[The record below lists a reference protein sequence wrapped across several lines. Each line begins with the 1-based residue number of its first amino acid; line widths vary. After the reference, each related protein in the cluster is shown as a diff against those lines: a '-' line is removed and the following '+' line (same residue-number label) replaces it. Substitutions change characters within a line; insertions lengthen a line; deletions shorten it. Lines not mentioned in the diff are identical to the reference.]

1 MIDSSNI
8 DQGESKPIGDTPPLV
23 AKNHD
28 TRVET
33 KVLLFDFDGTIADT
47 RKIAHGILND
57 MSQEFGFRALPLDH
71 LENARDM
78 GTKEFIRHLGIST
91 WRVPSIARRGLELL
105 HERMEMV
112 NPIEGIPEV
121 LATLH
126 GRGHRIGILTSNSE
140 ANVNAFLKRHNL
152 PYFYFVRT
160 SSKLFGKA
168 REMKRVSRAESV
180 TPAEI
185 LYVGDETRDI
195 EAAKES
201 GLRMAAV
208 TWGYNSESALAALNP
223 DHLLKSPS
231 ELLGMTLPSIGQ

>member
-1 MIDSSNI
+1 MTNSPNT
-8 DQGESKPIGDTPPLV
+8 DQGEFQPVGGTSPNVVQHND
-23 AKNHD
+23 
-28 TRVET
+28 T

-57 MSQEFGFRALPLDH
+57 MSKEFGFRELPEEH

-105 HERMEMV
+105 HQRMDQV
-112 NPIEGIPEV
+112 NPIEGMPEV

-140 ANVNAFLKRHNL
+140 ANVDAFLKRHDL

-160 SSKLFGKA
+160 SSKLFGKS
-168 REMKRVSRAESV
+168 REMKKLVRSEGV

-208 TWGYNSESALAALNP
+208 TWGYNSAGALAALNP
-223 DHLLKSPS
+223 EHLLNSPS
-231 ELLGMTLPSIGQ
+231 ELLGMHSPFAKP

>member
-1 MIDSSNI
+1 MTDSPITHEKESQSAINI
-8 DQGESKPIGDTPPLV
+8 SPSV
-23 AKNHD
+23 
-28 TRVET
+28 VEHHIA

-57 MSQEFGFRALPLDH
+57 MSKEFGFRQLPEEH
-71 LENARDM
+71 LENARNM
-78 GTKEFIRHLGIST
+78 GTREFIRHLGIST
-91 WRVPSIARRGLELL
+91 WKVPSIARRGLALL
-105 HERMEMV
+105 HERMDQV
-112 NPIEGIPEV
+112 NPIEGMPEV
-121 LATLH
+121 LKQLH

-140 ANVNAFLKRHNL
+140 ANVNDFLKRHDL

-168 REMKRVSRAESV
+168 REMKRLVRAEGI
-180 TPAEI
+180 TPGEI

-201 GLRMAAV
+201 GIRMAAV

-223 DHLLKSPS
+223 EHILNSPA
-231 ELLGMTLPSIGQ
+231 ELLGMKSPSSNP